1 MKLRK
6 GKANDI
12 QEENTNNRRKT
23 NDKQEQPISKKAI
36 RMRRCRAK
44 LKYDNTEKYEEMK
57 KKDANRNN
65 RKLPSQ
71 KIQKDKNEAER
82 QR

>member
-23 NDKQEQPISKKAI
+23 NDKKSNQLVKKQ
-36 RMRRCRAK
+36 
-44 LKYDNTEKYEEMK
+44 LE
-57 KKDANRNN
+57 
-65 RKLPSQ
+65 
-71 KIQKDKNEAER
+71 
-82 QR
+82 

>member
-23 NDKQEQPISKKAI
+23 NDKKEQPISQKAI

-44 LKYDNTEKYEEMK
+44 LKYENTKKYEELK